1 MKQGGT
7 RFGGLGEESRC
18 VNRVTEFTIPHPVVI
33 RFKVDRS
40 WAQYLIPLFLS
51 IAIANFR

>member
-33 RFKVDRS
+33 RFKVDHLQIEGAGVRS
-40 WAQYLIPLFLS
+40 TDYLL
-51 IAIANFR
+51 